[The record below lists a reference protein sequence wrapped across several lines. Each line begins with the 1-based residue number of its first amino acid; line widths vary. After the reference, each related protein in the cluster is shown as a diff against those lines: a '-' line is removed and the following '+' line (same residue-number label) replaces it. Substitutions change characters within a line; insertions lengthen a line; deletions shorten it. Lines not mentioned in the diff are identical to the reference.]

1 MNLDLAENTN
11 KLILLVVA
19 GVALLLTL
27 NTYQK
32 QVGKNLAVVL
42 SIVTIVVVGY
52 VAFTLM
58 SRKPV
63 ANNANNVNL
72 ANNLV
77 NDVVNGNNN
86 LNLNNIP
93 RMNNNVV
100 NNGAANNRANNA
112 ANNGAN
118 NAANNRANNAANNGA
133 NNAANNGAN
142 NAANNRG
149 NNAANNGANN
159 AANNRANNSVNN
171 GANNVMNNAVV
182 EGFESQR
189 RGRKQVREGFQGSN
203 NTEESENTNNQENT
217 NSNSN
222 SNHPADNGVLRC
234 SDLLPAD
241 TNSTWAQVSP
251 SGVGELCTKNLLN
264 AGHHIGV
271 NTQGCSL
278 RNANRGLRSEPPNP
292 QVQVSPWLQTTIC
305 PDLLRR
311 PLE

>member
-58 SRKPV
+58 NKPPV
-63 ANNANNVNL
+63 SNNANNVNL
-72 ANNLV
+72 LNS
-77 NDVVNGNNN
+77 NNN
-86 LNLNNIP
+86 LNLNNLVNN
-93 RMNNNVV
+93 RANANRVNNSANNNVNRANNANANANRVNNSANNVNRANNVVNNSANNVNRANNVVNNSANNVNRANNNVV
-100 NNGAANNRANNA
+100 NNAE
-112 ANNGAN
+112 
-118 NAANNRANNAANNGA
+118 
-133 NNAANNGAN
+133 
-142 NAANNRG
+142 
-149 NNAANNGANN
+149 
-159 AANNRANNSVNN
+159 
-171 GANNVMNNAVV
+171 VV
-182 EGFESQR
+182 EGFKS
-189 RGRKQVREGFQGSN
+189 RGTVENFEGHNAGEEEN
-203 NTEESENTNNQENT
+203 NVSE
-217 NSNSN
+217 N
-222 SNHPADNGVLRC
+222 SNHPADNGVLKC

-264 AGHHIGV
+264 SGHHIGV

-278 RNANRGLRSEPPNP
+278 RNANRGIRSEPPNP

>member
-58 SRKPV
+58 NKPPV
-63 ANNANNVNL
+63 SNNANNVNL
-72 ANNLV
+72 LNS
-77 NDVVNGNNN
+77 NNN
-86 LNLNNIP
+86 LNLNNLVNN
-93 RMNNNVV
+93 RANANRVNNSANNVNRANNVVNNSANNVNRANNNVV
-100 NNGAANNRANNA
+100 NNAE
-112 ANNGAN
+112 
-118 NAANNRANNAANNGA
+118 
-133 NNAANNGAN
+133 
-142 NAANNRG
+142 
-149 NNAANNGANN
+149 
-159 AANNRANNSVNN
+159 
-171 GANNVMNNAVV
+171 VV
-182 EGFESQR
+182 EGFKS
-189 RGRKQVREGFQGSN
+189 RGTVENFEGHNAGEEEN
-203 NTEESENTNNQENT
+203 NVSE
-217 NSNSN
+217 N
-222 SNHPADNGVLRC
+222 SNHPADNGVLKC

-264 AGHHIGV
+264 SGHHIGV

-278 RNANRGLRSEPPNP
+278 RNANRGIRSEPPNP

>member
-58 SRKPV
+58 NKPPV
-63 ANNANNVNL
+63 SNNANNVNL
-72 ANNLV
+72 V
-77 NDVVNGNNN
+77 NSNNN
-86 LNLNNIP
+86 LNLNNLVNN
-93 RMNNNVV
+93 RANANRVNNNANVNRANANLVNANVNRANNNVNGANNNVNRANNNVNRANNNVNRANNNVNRANNNVNRANNVV
-100 NNGAANNRANNA
+100 NNAE
-112 ANNGAN
+112 
-118 NAANNRANNAANNGA
+118 
-133 NNAANNGAN
+133 
-142 NAANNRG
+142 
-149 NNAANNGANN
+149 
-159 AANNRANNSVNN
+159 
-171 GANNVMNNAVV
+171 VV
-182 EGFESQR
+182 EGFKS
-189 RGRKQVREGFQGSN
+189 RGTVENFEGHNAGEEEN
-203 NTEESENTNNQENT
+203 NVSE
-217 NSNSN
+217 N
-222 SNHPADNGVLRC
+222 SNHPADNGVLKC

-264 AGHHIGV
+264 SGHHIGV

-278 RNANRGLRSEPPNP
+278 RNANRGIRSEPPNP

>member
-32 QVGKNLAVVL
+32 QVGKNLAAVL
-42 SIVTIVVVGY
+42 AIVTIVVVGY

-63 ANNANNVNL
+63 TNNANNVNL
-72 ANNLV
+72 V
-77 NDVVNGNNN
+77 
-86 LNLNNIP
+86 
-93 RMNNNVV
+93 NNV
-100 NNGAANNRANNA
+100 ANNRNMLNNVNSNNNMPNNVNMA
-112 ANNGAN
+112 VNNTNVEPEEETVEGFNGGNNGEIRVYRGN
-118 NAANNRANNAANNGA
+118 QNLETFEGGN
-133 NNAANNGAN
+133 
-142 NAANNRG
+142 G
-149 NNAANNGANN
+149 NNAAEESAEEV
-159 AANNRANNSVNN
+159 A
-171 GANNVMNNAVV
+171 NAVA
-182 EGFESQR
+182 
-189 RGRKQVREGFQGSN
+189 N
-203 NTEESENTNNQENT
+203 
-217 NSNSN
+217 N
-222 SNHPADNGVLRC
+222 SNHPADNGVLKC

-241 TNSTWAQVSP
+241 TNSPWAQVSP
-251 SGVGELCTKNLLN
+251 SGVGELCTKNILN